1 MLREDTGARYERG
14 FMRRRLVSGS
24 REFAF
29 ISAAAHRAIV
39 RDQQRVPVPV
49 AEDERRT
56 WWMYRDRFFWED
68 DGLEAE
74 EVEALVHER
83 DRRLR
88 RRIERARDL
97 MEAEAGAGEGAG
109 GAPRREAI
117 PEDVRREVF
126 RRDGGRCVA
135 CGSAELL
142 QFDHVIPV
150 ALGGAST
157 PANLQVLCAPC
168 NRAKGAGLR

>member
-1 MLREDTGARYERG
+1 MLREDTGARWERG
-14 FMRRRLVSGS
+14 FMRRRLVSGA

-29 ISAAAHRAIV
+29 ISAGTHRAV
-39 RDQQRVPVPV
+39 MREQAEVPVPV

-56 WWMYRDRFFWED
+56 WWMYRDRVYWED
-68 DGLEAE
+68 DGLDAE
-74 EVEALVHER
+74 EVAALVHDR
-83 DRRLR
+83 DRRRR
-88 RRIERARDL
+88 RRIDRARDL
-97 MEAEAGAGEGAG
+97 MEAEAAAAG
-109 GAPRREAI
+109 PRREPI
-117 PEDVRREVF
+117 PEDVRVEVF

>member
-1 MLREDTGARYERG
+1 MLREDTGARWERG
-14 FMRRRLVSGS
+14 FMRRRLVSGT

-29 ISAAAHRAIV
+29 ISAAAHRAIL
-39 RDQQRVPVPV
+39 REQEEAPVAV

-68 DGLEAE
+68 DGLEPG
-74 EVEALVHER
+74 EVQALVHER
-83 DRRLR
+83 ERRLR
-88 RRIERARDL
+88 KRIARARDL
-97 MEAEAGAGEGAG
+97 MEAEAAAEG
-109 GAPRREAI
+109 PRREPI
-117 PEDVRREVF
+117 PEDVRVEVF
-126 RRDGGRCVA
+126 RRDGGRCVV

>member
-1 MLREDTGARYERG
+1 
-14 FMRRRLVSGS
+14 MRRRLVSGA

-39 RDQQRVPVPV
+39 RDQAHVPVPV

-88 RRIERARDL
+88 RRIDRARDL
-97 MEAEAGAGEGAG
+97 MAAEAAAAG
-109 GAPRREAI
+109 PRREPI
-117 PEDVRREVF
+117 PEDVRVEVF

-150 ALGGAST
+150 ALGGSST

-168 NRAKGAGLR
+168 NRAKGAALR

>member
-1 MLREDTGARYERG
+1 MLREDTNARFESG
-14 FMRRRLVSGS
+14 FLRRRLVSGR
-24 REFAF
+24 REFEF
-29 ISAAAHRAIV
+29 ISAMAHRAILAE
-39 RDQQRVPVPV
+39 QRTVPVAV

-56 WWMYRDRFFWED
+56 WWMFRDRFFWED
-68 DGLEAE
+68 DGLGPD
-74 EVEALVHER
+74 EVAALVHER
-83 DRRLR
+83 ERRLR
-88 RRIERARDL
+88 KRIERAQDL
-97 MEAEAGAGEGAG
+97 MAADAEAVG
-109 GAPRREAI
+109 PRREGI

-126 RRDGGRCVA
+126 RRDGGRCVT

-168 NRAKGAGLR
+168 NRDKGASLS

>member
-1 MLREDTGARYERG
+1 MNHSGRASAAGERG
-14 FMRRRLVSGS
+14 G
-24 REFAF
+24 
-29 ISAAAHRAIV
+29 
-39 RDQQRVPVPV
+39 
-49 AEDERRT
+49 ERRGG
-56 WWMYRDRFFWED
+56 RAGEGLGGVAQVGA
-68 DGLEAE
+68 DGGVVAGRQLPL
-74 EVEALVHER
+74 ALLLLGDQLAQPLAVRAHPGEHVR

-88 RRIERARDL
+88 RRIARARDL
-97 MEAEAGAGEGAG
+97 MEAEAAAAG
-109 GAPRREAI
+109 PRREPI
-117 PEDVRREVF
+117 PEDVRVEVF

-168 NRAKGAGLR
+168 NRAKGDGLR